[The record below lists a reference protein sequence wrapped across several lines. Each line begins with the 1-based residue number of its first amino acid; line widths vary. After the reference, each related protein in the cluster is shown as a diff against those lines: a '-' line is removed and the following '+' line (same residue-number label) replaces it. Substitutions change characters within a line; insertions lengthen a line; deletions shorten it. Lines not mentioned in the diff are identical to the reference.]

1 MSKIPQSPPARV
13 RIDSASAGATA
24 AWYLPIRAT
33 CRKMDFI
40 GKLHH

>member
-1 MSKIPQSPPARV
+1 MLA
-13 RIDSASAGATA
+13 ATAGAMA

-33 CRKMDFI
+33 CRKIDFI